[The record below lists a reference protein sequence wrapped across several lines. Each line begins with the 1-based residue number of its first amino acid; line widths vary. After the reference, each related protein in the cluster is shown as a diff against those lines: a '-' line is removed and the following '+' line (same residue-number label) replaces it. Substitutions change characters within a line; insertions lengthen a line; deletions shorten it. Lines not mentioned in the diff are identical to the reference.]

1 MGTWC
6 IILGLG
12 GLSKLRVSA
21 DIAKQPAR
29 KQAVNTG
36 ITRKDKE
43 ILESIKPIV
52 DGIAVVFGKN
62 CEAVLHSFDSLDC
75 SVIHIANGH
84 ITGREVGSP
93 ITDLGMKILN
103 ESAGSGRNITGCYFS
118 KTTDGKALR
127 SVTVLI
133 RNNSGKPIG
142 MICVN
147 FNMSAPLVDI
157 IDSFRETAP
166 GDQVSPEHFVNNI
179 DDLIK
184 TTLKSTIV
192 ENNNHNNIP
201 NQEKN
206 KVIVNALI
214 KKGIFEIR
222 GAIDI
227 VARELSISRYTIY
240 NYIREHKFSNK

>member
-1 MGTWC
+1 M
-6 IILGLG
+6 
-12 GLSKLRVSA
+12 SVSE
-21 DIAKQPAR
+21 DMVKRPAG
-29 KQAVNTG
+29 KEAVNAG
-36 ITRKDKE
+36 ISRKDRE
-43 ILESIKPIV
+43 ILESIKTIV

-62 CEAVLHSFDSLDC
+62 CEVVLHSFDSLDC

-84 ITGREVGSP
+84 ITGREAGSP

-103 ESAGSGRNITGCYFS
+103 ESAGSGRNVTGCYFS
-118 KTTDGKALR
+118 KTADGKSLR

-133 RNNSGKPIG
+133 RNSSGKPIG
-142 MICVN
+142 MMCIN
-147 FNMSAPLVDI
+147 FNMSAPLSDI
-157 IDSFRETAP
+157 IESFRETAL

-240 NYIREHKFSNK
+240 NYIREHKFSNR